1 MACPLAE
8 ILLTIGHFTGEL
20 KLESQSG
27 AEVKRHGRKVL
38 DLMDR
43 LLYKAAAPEG
53 E

>member
-1 MACPLAE
+1 LQRFVA
-8 ILLTIGHFTGEL
+8 TISHFTGEL

-27 AEVKRHGRKVL
+27 AEVKRHGQKVL
-38 DLMDR
+38 DLMAR